1 MSLTAASEA
10 ALVARFVDAARA
22 VDRRGRDF
30 AGVTAD
36 TALDSLGLDSFSLME
51 LVGRLEEAAGVTL
64 SDAQLARLRTVRD
77 VARALADE
85 EL

>member
-36 TALDSLGLDSFSLME
+36 SALDSLGLDSFSLME

>member
-77 VARALADE
+77 VARALAGE
-85 EL
+85 EV